1 MTTNTSIPTK
11 TAEQPVPSRIPANV
25 ALWGGIAFSFIFT
38 AIIWWAGRFLA
49 DVPHL
54 PDSGAT
60 WYYWRLA
67 RPDIW
72 ATITAW
78 GFYTAHQI
86 TIWAL
91 IYQAQKSRLKYSI
104 SLHRINITALAL
116 NAFFIVLHF
125 AQTHIWYGALAEDV
139 SIYSSQGSVIL
150 LLVMVLLMETQRRGL
165 FFGKR
170 LGFLKEAGRWSR
182 KYHGYIFAW
191 AAIYTFWYHPM
202 ESTNGH
208 LIGFVYMFLLMVQ
221 SSLFFTRAHINRI
234 WTFVLE
240 VTVLVHGTLVAVYQ
254 GNGMWPMFA
263 FGFGGLVVI
272 TQMFGIGL
280 KVWMK
285 WAILALFA
293 GLVLL
298 VYSRIGWGR
307 LNEIIRIPMI
317 EYALVF
323 VLAGL
328 ISGGLWIARRIRGSR
343 SNALG
348 KQTV

>member
-11 TAEQPVPSRIPANV
+11 TAEQPVPSRIPANA
-25 ALWGGIAFSFIFT
+25 ALRGGIAFSFIFT
-38 AIIWWAGRFLA
+38 AIIWWAGRFLT

-78 GFYTAHQI
+78 GFYAAHQI

-91 IYQAQKSRLKYSI
+91 IYQAQKSRLKYSA
-104 SLHRINITALAL
+104 SLHRLNIATLAL

-125 AQTHIWYGALAEDV
+125 AQTHVWYGALAEDV

-165 FFGKR
+165 VFGKR
-170 LGFLKEAGRWSR
+170 LSLLKEAGQWSR

-202 ESTNGH
+202 ERTSGH

-240 VTVLVHGTLVAVYQ
+240 VTVLVHGSLVAVYQ

-285 WAILALFA
+285 WAILALYV
-293 GLVLL
+293 GLILL
-298 VYSRIGWGR
+298 VYSRIGWNR

-317 EYALVF
+317 EYVLVF

-343 SNALG
+343 SDSLSEQAA
-348 KQTV
+348 